1 MEKRFVNF
9 MVMSMLI
16 MTTYVMLSV
25 WLRPDADEAKV
36 ADNAAADNAAATD
49 SAEDD
54 DEPSGDTSGDTAE
67 DNNDSPSN
75 DQADKP
81 VTPKSKAPGR
91 RVSIGSIA
99 KDSPYRMQ
107 VVANTRGA
115 TIEAI
120 ELSSDTY
127 TDDEDDGAYIGYLSL
142 ENVSNDGGCK
152 INVVPAGSPASAA
165 VSSGGGAAA
174 LQIGDVIVALNDQKV
189 TTRENLAE
197 LLSKLKPKDKL
208 TVQVS
213 RDGTTQ
219 TYDLQSRRRPLEVIR
234 PEPFFAKDQ
243 HPLSFLWAFDALNS
257 KSASF
262 DDDEL
267 SGMPSLRDENWEVE
281 VTQKNQVQTIEF
293 SYLLNVNDLKP
304 FGIGGDLRIIKRYQ
318 LAPFSDDKKA
328 ERSSGYHLTMDIE
341 VTNDSGE
348 PIEFAYR
355 FDGPTG
361 TPLEG
366 WWYSYK
372 THPREW
378 GPAGT
383 RDVFWQ
389 STEVGHDM
397 WRNAKILKHR
407 KKNPDNPDLSMLDG
421 KEVRMK
427 HAGVDAQYFAVA
439 LLPNSSPDG
448 GDSHVYK
455 EAVARVVAEVDEER
469 EKRTDVSYRL
479 VSKKRTLGAGETF
492 KESFTIYAGPKKPEI
507 LAQYGLGQVISYGWF
522 PMIAKPLQWV
532 LHFFHN
538 TLGLNYGIA
547 IILLT
552 VLVRGSMYPLS
563 RKQAQN
569 AKKMQE
575 LGPEMKKLAAKYK
588 DNMEKRAAAQQELFK
603 KHNCHPL
610 SGCLP
615 SLIQLPIFVGLYK
628 ALSVDIELRQ
638 AALIPGI
645 KWCSNLAAPD
655 RLWNWESISL
665 FGLTSEIGM
674 LGPYLN
680 ILPVFSAALFLV
692 QQKILMPPPTDE
704 QQEMQQQMMKFMPIM
719 MCFIFWKFPAGLSIY
734 FIASSIWGV
743 AERKLLPKKTDAPAI
758 NPSTDDDDPPPK
770 DSILA
775 KLNPNKPKPAPNG
788 AAKKKAR
795 KEREKK
801 ARAEQ
806 DKRSKRV

>member
-25 WLRPDADEAKV
+25 WMRPDEDKAKLADQ
-36 ADNAAADNAAATD
+36 AAATD
-49 SAEDD
+49 ANADSAD
-54 DEPSGDTSGDTAE
+54 DEAGDDTQGGETE
-67 DNNDSPSN
+67 DSSN
-75 DQADKP
+75 GSSSEDQP
-81 VTPKSKAPGR
+81 VESVTPKNKAPDR
-91 RVSIGSIA
+91 RVTIGSIA

-127 TDDEDDGAYIGYLSL
+127 TDDDDDGAYIGYLAL
-142 ENVSNDGGCK
+142 KDVSKSGGCE
-152 INVVPAGSPASAA
+152 INIVPAGSPASSA
-165 VSSGGGAAA
+165 VSSAGGATG
-174 LQIGDVIVALNDQKV
+174 LQVDDVIVGLNDKKV
-189 TTRENLAE
+189 TSRKDLAE
-197 LLSKLKPKDKL
+197 RLSALKPKDKL
-208 TVQVS
+208 SVQIS
-213 RDGTTQ
+213 RGGTTK
-219 TYDLQSRRRPLEVIR
+219 TYDVQSRRRPLEVIR
-234 PEPFFAKDQ
+234 PEPFFAEEQ
-243 HPLSFLWAFDALNS
+243 HPLSFLWAFDVLNA
-257 KSASF
+257 KSADF
-262 DDDEL
+262 DEDEL

-293 SYLLNVNDLKP
+293 SFLLNANDLKS
-304 FGIGGDLRIIKRYQ
+304 FGVDGDLRIVKRYR
-318 LAPFSDDKKA
+318 LAPFSEDKKA
-328 ERSSGYHLTMDIE
+328 DRSSGYHLTMDIE

-389 STEVGHDM
+389 SAEVGHDM

-421 KEVRMK
+421 EQVRMK
-427 HAGVDAQYFAVA
+427 HVGVDAQYFAVA
-439 LLPNSSPDG
+439 LLPNLSQDE
-448 GDSHVYK
+448 DSHVYK

-479 VSKKRTLGAGETF
+479 VSKKRTLTAGETF
-492 KESFTIYAGPKKPEI
+492 KESFTIYAGPKKPKI

-522 PMIAKPLQWV
+522 PMIAKPLQSV

-575 LGPEMKKLAAKYK
+575 LGPEMKKLGVKYK

-655 RLWNWESISL
+655 RLWHWESLPL
-665 FGLTSEIGM
+665 FGINSAIGM

-680 ILPVFSAALFLV
+680 ILPVFSAVLFLV

-734 FIASSIWGV
+734 FIASSLWGV
-743 AERKLLPKKTDAPAI
+743 AERKLLPKKTDPPAI
-758 NPSTDDDDPPPK
+758 KPSTDDDDPPPK
-770 DSILA
+770 ESIMS
-775 KLNPNKPKPAPNG
+775 KLNPNKPKPAPTG

-795 KEREKK
+795 KERDKK

-806 DKRSKRV
+806 DKRGKRV